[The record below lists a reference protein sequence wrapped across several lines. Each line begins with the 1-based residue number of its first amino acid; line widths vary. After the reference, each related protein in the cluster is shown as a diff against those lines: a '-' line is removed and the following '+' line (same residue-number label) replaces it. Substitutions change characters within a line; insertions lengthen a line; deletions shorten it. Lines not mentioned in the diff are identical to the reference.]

1 MLNFNAEGKKMGKI
15 IPYSDLARQHQLNL
29 LEHKRREYR
38 EREDYLGRLR
48 KLLFKIEGQMRQ
60 AEFLQLQVFLDI
72 SENLKVPLK
81 FPDLGDR
88 VALQEF
94 FATNPYIL
102 ILKEFLAER
111 LSAKECH
118 RKIMEIDRDLTSPEP
133 A

>member
-1 MLNFNAEGKKMGKI
+1 MGEVI
-15 IPYSDLARQHQLNL
+15 SYRDLVRQHRLNL

-48 KLLFKIEGQMRQ
+48 RLLFQVEGQMRQ
-60 AEFLQLQVFLDI
+60 AEIHQLQVFRDLAEGFKIPLD
-72 SENLKVPLK
+72 

-94 FATNPYIL
+94 FAHDPVLL
-102 ILKEFLAER
+102 IFKEFLAER
-111 LSAKECH
+111 LSAKDCLEKLKEL
-118 RKIMEIDRDLTSPEP
+118 RQNLTGPPE